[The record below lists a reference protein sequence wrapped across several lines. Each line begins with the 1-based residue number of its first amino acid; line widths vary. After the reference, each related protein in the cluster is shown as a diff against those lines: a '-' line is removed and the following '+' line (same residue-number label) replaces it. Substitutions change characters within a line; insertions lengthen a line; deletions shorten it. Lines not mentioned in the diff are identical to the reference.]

1 MNWISQHVE
10 WLFGGVGVL
19 IGFIGGFLSWRAAI
33 RRVRQKT
40 VSELPTAIGNFQ
52 AQQQFIRNNAAFLR
66 EHPNLHALLEKIF
79 LRTLSF
85 PGHGISDAQSDIERE
100 NIELT
105 QLSVFYLGRI
115 AADDFGELLILAG
128 NGKGIGAYKILRGMY
143 ERIVT
148 AAFLAKNPSEA
159 RIFLE
164 HSAYQ
169 RGQLWNRLI
178 EIMPEIAKRYPPEKI
193 QQMLREYEDARA
205 KLKATTCSKC
215 GQPITQD
222 AWTRCALDTMAEK
235 TDMNLKA
242 AYPYCY
248 LIPTFHLH
256 ATAFAIDARL
266 YETES
271 GAMSFKE
278 TTASDA
284 RQAVLYAHGMI
295 LRLVDLEDRFFGL
308 GLGDEIARR
317 TEAFQRIWDT
327 SADPQPAPPKL

>member
-1 MNWISQHVE
+1 MNWISQHSE
-10 WLFGGVGVL
+10 WLFGGVGIF
-19 IGFIGGFLSWRAAI
+19 IGFVGVILWRRTAI
-33 RRVRQKT
+33 RRVKQET

-52 AQQQFIRNNAAFLR
+52 AQQQFIRDNAAFLR
-66 EHPNLHALLEKIF
+66 EYPNLHALLEKIF

-85 PGHGISDAQSDIERE
+85 PEQGASDAESDIERE

-128 NGKGIGAYKILRGMY
+128 NGKGVGAYKILRGMY

-159 RIFLE
+159 RIFVE

-169 RGQLWNRLI
+169 RGQIWNRLV
-178 EIMPEIAKRYPPEKI
+178 EIMPEMAKRYPPEKI
-193 QQMLREYEDARA
+193 QQMLQEYEDAKA

-215 GQPITQD
+215 GQPISQE
-222 AWTRCALDTMAEK
+222 AWTRRALDTMAEK
-235 TDMNLKA
+235 TDMNFKA
-242 AYPYCY
+242 AYLYCY
-248 LIPTFHLH
+248 LIPTFHSH
-256 ATAFAIDARL
+256 ATAFGIDARL

-271 GAMSFKE
+271 GAMAFKE
-278 TTASDA
+278 TTESDA

-295 LRLVDLEDRFFGL
+295 LRLVALEDQFFGL